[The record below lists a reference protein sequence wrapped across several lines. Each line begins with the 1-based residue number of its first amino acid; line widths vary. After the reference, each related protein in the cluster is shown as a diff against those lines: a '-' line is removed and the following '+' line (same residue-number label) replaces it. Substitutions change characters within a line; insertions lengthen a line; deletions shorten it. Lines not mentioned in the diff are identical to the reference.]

1 MPTELLGTEELL
13 GTKELLDDGVVGV
26 DGGVG
31 GGTGAGVEI
40 PKIGRHA
47 AILNPPQRDC
57 NTLRIRP
64 CSLRSIDKPHRALIE
79 IQLPRYVQT

>member
-1 MPTELLGTEELL
+1 MSEIQMQGMSRRSFLKRG
-13 GTKELLDDGVVGV
+13 GGIVVGAE
-26 DGGVG
+26 
-31 GGTGAGVEI
+31 AGVEI

-47 AILNPPQRDC
+47 AILNPPQRDR

-79 IQLPRYVQT
+79 IQLPR